1 MGEELVDRERTFVL
15 WFPANAENLF
25 PTQVSVLAPLTGT
38 PPGGEGGEAQ
48 GERLQNILDAT
59 RDHEVAF
66 ALDPQLLA
74 GGESAVG
81 LAPLREALGGKDVCA
96 ISHFDADVQVMAHA
110 AESDVAMQLDGE

>member
-48 GERLQNILDAT
+48 GERLRKILDAT
-59 RDHEVAF
+59 RDHEVAW
-66 ALDPQLLA
+66 ALDPRLLA
-74 GGESAVG
+74 GGGRAVG
-81 LAPLREALGGKDVCA
+81 GAQLRGGPEGQEGVG
-96 ISHFDADVQVMAHA
+96 HA
-110 AESDVAMQLDGE
+110 G

>member
-66 ALDPQLLA
+66 ALDPLLLA
-74 GGESAVG
+74 GCATADGIDQV
-81 LAPLREALGGKDVCA
+81 REALQGKEVYA
-96 ISHFDADVQVMAHA
+96 LPHFR
-110 AESDVAMQLDGE
+110 S